1 MVDVFVSYSSQDR
14 ERVRDLVGEIE
25 SIGYSVWWDRE
36 IGAGTAFDREIEK
49 AIEEA
54 SCIVVVWSK
63 NSVESEWVRIEAHE
77 GLTKGNLVPV
87 AIEAVKPPL
96 AFRMTQT
103 IDLAAPDAT
112 ASLVSAI
119 AKLLPAPLAGAGLPC
134 VGRASELGRVDEAI
148 DRAKR
153 GEGALMLFAG
163 EAGVGKTR
171 MTLEAE
177 RVARSA
183 DVLVLRGHCSD
194 ADSAP
199 PYQPLLEQIERLA
212 RLIGPEAMRERMGEN
227 AAELGKLMPELNQR
241 YADIPPYP
249 SLPPEQ
255 ERRYLLHGVAEFVA
269 RGAGVQPLMLVFEDL
284 HWADDSTCILLRYL
298 AERLKAEP
306 VLLVGT
312 YRDTE
317 LEPGGPFGRVLQE
330 LTRERLVENLRLK
343 RLQRSEIVELL
354 VRQFGSEPPAA
365 LVELILS
372 ETEGNPFF
380 IEEVLGHLR
389 ETGKL
394 LTDAGRFR
402 DSIEIADTEVARGVR
417 LILEDRLGRAGELCR
432 EILTVAAVAGRG
444 FTFDLLVK
452 ADTRHH
458 EDDILDAIE
467 EAEKKKLVEDVST
480 DRIAR
485 YRFVHEQ
492 IRQTLLAGLSLPRRQ
507 RLHLRIADALEAIH
521 ASEAEKVAGEIGHH
535 LYQAGSAGDAA
546 RTAHHL
552 GLAGERT
559 MAALAF
565 EDALRLFDLAVSVVA
580 DGDAAILARL
590 QGLRSDA
597 LRGADRIPEA
607 LQALTLAVA
616 VAPSQEAKDD
626 LTLQRCR
633 MLLDIWRGD
642 EAVADLERLLKRA
655 QEAGDPGRELE
666 VQRVLARAYYVMSL
680 DHQGYAD
687 KCKAAYEHTIEL
699 ARAQGA
705 KKALGVALFA
715 TGQLVDYWPDY
726 RPQALAHLEEAL
738 AIADEIG
745 DEELQIDAETAR
757 ISLFARPI
765 EEAEALLARLVA
777 RRDPIR
783 LNAQYFRMMWF
794 TLRQGQPE
802 RCVEICD
809 AGIELAYR
817 IATPPV
823 QYPTIKAFALMEL
836 GRFGEAWT
844 ALDAEIADEAHRFGA
859 ALAELGRLQY
869 EIDVGD
875 HEAALK
881 RAPHV
886 ISECHVLVRAWM
898 LRWIS
903 GALAGLAPL
912 FRGESA
918 VLDQVDAL
926 IADTG
931 VSPTLI
937 DEAALALGRGDTG
950 AARAALSARSDPG
963 PTNLVAPL
971 AVPARSYASSA
982 TQPVPLLALQL
993 TAEIEVAEGQWAPA
1007 HAAILAAVE
1016 IARARHSRN
1025 QLWRLLGRQAQI
1037 ETALGQGDAAA
1048 KTHAEAAA
1056 LLAALGA
1063 TVPDPRH
1070 RAALLQGREA
1080 QRLGLA

>member
-1 MVDVFVSYSSQDR
+1 M
-14 ERVRDLVGEIE
+14 
-25 SIGYSVWWDRE
+25 
-36 IGAGTAFDREIEK
+36 
-49 AIEEA
+49 
-54 SCIVVVWSK
+54 
-63 NSVESEWVRIEAHE
+63 RIEANE

-87 AIEAVKPPL
+87 AFEAVRPPL
-96 AFRMTQT
+96 AFRMIQT
-103 IDLAAPDAT
+103 IDIAAPDAE

-119 AKLLPAPLAGAGLPC
+119 AKLLPAPLTGAGLPC
-134 VGRASELGRVDEAI
+134 VGRASELGRIDEALE
-148 DRAKR
+148 RARR
-153 GEGALMLFAG
+153 GLGQLLLFSG

-177 RVARSA
+177 RIARGS
-183 DVLVLRGHCSD
+183 DVLVLRRPLVGRRPPP
-194 ADSAP
+194 P

-227 AAELGKLMPELNQR
+227 ATELSKLMPELNQR

-249 SLPPEQ
+249 TLPPEQ

-269 RGAGVQPLMLVFEDL
+269 RGAAVQPLMLVFEDL
-284 HWADDSTCILLRYL
+284 HWADESTCILLRYL

-354 VRQFGSEPPAA
+354 LRQFGSEAPAA
-365 LVELILS
+365 LVDLILS

-417 LILEDRLGRAGELCR
+417 LILEDRLGRAGALCR

-444 FTFDLLVK
+444 FSFDLLVK

-521 ASEAEKVAGEIGHH
+521 ASARRRSTPAR
-535 LYQAGSAGDAA
+535 SATTSTRPAPAA
-546 RTAHHL
+546 SAWRARPSTWARR
-552 GLAGERT
+552 AR
-559 MAALAF
+559 AALGGAGVRGRRC
-565 EDALRLFDLAVSVVA
+565 ACSTLQVSVIA
-580 DGDAAILARL
+580 DGDATLLAGL
-590 QGLRSDA
+590 QGLRSDRA
-597 LRGADRIPEA
+597 GAAERISES

-616 VAPSQEAKDD
+616 VAQSQEIKDD

-642 EAVADLERLLKRA
+642 EAVDDLERLLQRA
-655 QEAGDPGRELE
+655 HDGGDAAREFE
-666 VQRVLARAYYVMSL
+666 TQVVISRAYYVMSL

-687 KCKAAYEHTIEL
+687 KCRAAYERTIEL

-705 KKALGVALFA
+705 KKALGAALFA
-715 TGQLVDYWPDY
+715 TAQLVDYWPDY
-726 RPQALAHLEEAL
+726 RTQALAHLEEARV
-738 AIADEIG
+738 IADEIG
-745 DEELQIDAETAR
+745 DEELQVDVASARTAISGQTLEDAEG
-757 ISLFARPI
+757 
-765 EEAEALLARLVA
+765 LLTRLVA

-783 LNAQYFRMMWF
+783 LNAHYFRMMWF
-794 TLRQGQPE
+794 TLGAGKPE
-802 RCVEICD
+802 RCIEICD

-817 IATPPV
+817 IGSLPV
-823 QYPTIKAFALMEL
+823 QYPTIKALALMEL
-836 GRFGEAWT
+836 GRFGDAWA

-859 ALAELGRLQY
+859 ALAELGRMQY
-869 EIDVGD
+869 EIFVGD
-875 HEAALK
+875 HEAAFE
-881 RAPHV
+881 RAPQV
-886 ISECHVLVRAWM
+886 ISESHALVRAWM
-898 LRWIS
+898 LRWTA
-903 GALAGLAPL
+903 GALAAVAPL

-918 VLDQVDAL
+918 VLDRIDAL
-926 IADTG
+926 IADTQAAL
-931 VSPTLI
+931 VPI
-937 DEAALALGRGDTG
+937 DQVALALGRGDAT
-950 AARAALSARSDPG
+950 AARAALPAQPERG
-963 PTNLVAPL
+963 RPTHNAQL
-971 AVPARSYASSA
+971 A
-982 TQPVPLLALQL
+982 ALQL
-993 TAEIEVAEGQWAPA
+993 TAEIEAADVHWA
-1007 HAAILAAVE
+1007 AAREAIVAAVDLV
-1016 IARARHSRN
+1016 RTRHSRN
-1025 QLWRLLGRQAQI
+1025 QLWRLLGPAGADRDSAWPRS
-1037 ETALGQGDAAA
+1037 EAAA
-1048 KTHAEAAA
+1048 KSRAEAAA
-1056 LLAALGA
+1056 LLAELGA

-1070 RAALLQGREA
+1070 RSALLQGREA
-1080 QRLGLA
+1080 QQLGLAT